1 VALPP
6 PSPSSTA
13 LVTGASSGIGEAL
26 ARGLAERGHG
36 VTLVARRES
45 KLRELAAELGERH
58 GVRADVVACDLSD
71 AAARDDLASEVEGL
85 GRQVEILVD
94 NAGFGIYVPF
104 AESDRERELQQ
115 VRVNCEAVID
125 LAARWLPAMV
135 QRGRGTLI
143 VTASTAA
150 FQPIP
155 KNATYAATKAFALSF
170 AEAVHVE
177 LAGTGVTV
185 TALCPG
191 PVPSG
196 FQDASGAHDFM
207 ASMPTLT
214 FRTPEQVAAAGLEG
228 AERGRRV
235 VIPGAPNRVGAMLG
249 RVSPRPSVLKLMGH

>member
-6 PSPSSTA
+6 PSPDSTA

-36 VTLVARRES
+36 VTLVARREA
-45 KLRELAAELGERH
+45 KLRELASELGERH

-71 AAARDDLASEVEGL
+71 AGARDGLAAEIERL
-85 GRQVEILVD
+85 GRQVEILVN
-94 NAGFGIYVPF
+94 NAGFGIYTPF
-104 AESDRERELQQ
+104 VESERERELQQ
-115 VRVNCEAVID
+115 VRLNCEAVID
-125 LAARWLPAMV
+125 LTARWLPAMV
-135 QRGRGTLI
+135 QRRRGTVI

-155 KNATYAATKAFALSF
+155 SNASYAAAKAFALSF

-177 LAGTGVTV
+177 VAGAGVTV

-196 FQDASGAHDFM
+196 FQEASGAQDFM
-207 ASMPTLT
+207 ASMPKLT
-214 FRTPEQVAAAGLEG
+214 FRTPEQVAAAGLQG

-235 VIPGAPNRVGAMLG
+235 VIPGAPNRIGATLG
-249 RVSPRPSVLKLMGH
+249 RVSPRPIVLKLMGR